1 MMETD
6 PTLNSDGEIMTQQQQ
21 EENTE
26 ELYPQFAPYYRTTSI
41 SNLERNTYLPS
52 EELDVESREET
63 SELMRKI
70 IGIGDT
76 VKNTAL
82 VVRRDPFTLVC
93 NEM

>member
-41 SNLERNTYLPS
+41 SNLERDTYLPS
-52 EELDVESREET
+52 AELDVET